1 MTGELNNA
9 VMSEAPHAQ
18 PGTSVSEPL
27 LRVRDLRKYFPVKA
41 MSFGGPKL
49 MVQAVDGVSF
59 AIEEGE
65 TLGIVGESGCGKS
78 TTARLLMHL
87 IEPDA
92 GEIRFGGRTLGVDG
106 FTVRALRREMQM
118 VFQDSYASLN
128 PRLAV
133 QDTIAFGPIAHGA
146 SVERAR
152 AKARD
157 LLSLVKL
164 DPDLFGRRYP
174 HELSGGQRQRVN
186 FARALALE
194 PRLVILDEAVSALD
208 KSIEA
213 QVLNLLMDLKRNLR
227 LTYCFI
233 SHDLSVVQ
241 YVSDHVLVMYLGKV
255 VELGPVDAVYQRPLH
270 PYTQAL
276 LASRPSMDPD
286 LRMSDPPLAGDPP
299 NPINPPSGCRFRTR
313 CAHSERICAEA
324 EPPLAARDAAGHA
337 AACHMLVAASGHSK
351 AGGANGA
358 RPASTNHGAGALG
371 RA

>member
-1 MTGELNNA
+1 MLA
-9 VMSEAPHAQ
+9 VR
-18 PGTSVSEPL
+18 G
-27 LRVRDLRKYFPVKA
+27 LRKYFPVKA
-41 MSFGGPKL
+41 QGIGGRRL
-49 MVQAVDGVSF
+49 MVQAVDGISF
-59 AIEEGE
+59 TVEEGE

-78 TTARLLMHL
+78 TTARLLMNL

-92 GEIRFGGRTLGVDG
+92 GEIRFDGKTLGVDG
-106 FTVRALRREMQM
+106 HTVRELRRQMQM

-133 QDTIAFGPIAHGA
+133 EDSIAFGPMAHGVA
-146 SVERAR
+146 ANKAR
-152 AKARD
+152 EKARD
-157 LLSLVKL
+157 LLALVNL
-164 DPDLFGRRYP
+164 DPDQFGRRYP

-213 QVLNLLMDLKRNLR
+213 QVLNLLMDLKKNLQ
-227 LTYCFI
+227 LTYLFI

-255 VELGPVDAVYQRPLH
+255 VELGRVDDVYHRPRH

-286 LRMSDPPLAGDPP
+286 IHIERPPLAGDPP

-313 CAHSERICAEA
+313 CTFAQSVCERTEPLLTTQDISPEHSV
-324 EPPLAARDAAGHA
+324 
-337 AACHMLVAASGHSK
+337 ACHMVIPGSGHSL
-351 AGGANGA
+351 A
-358 RPASTNHGAGALG
+358 PATDRTRG
-371 RA
+371 